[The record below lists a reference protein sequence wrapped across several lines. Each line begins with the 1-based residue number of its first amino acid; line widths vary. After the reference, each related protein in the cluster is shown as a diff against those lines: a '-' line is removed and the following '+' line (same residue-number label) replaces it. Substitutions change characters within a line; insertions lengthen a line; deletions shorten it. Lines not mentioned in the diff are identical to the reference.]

1 MGVAEKVYLQI
12 QKKVYLLHNS
22 THYVLLTYSQAAG
35 RQCCTTFAA
44 AQESVEILNF
54 YLVLLLVY

>member
-12 QKKVYLLHNS
+12 QKKSISFAQFHTL
-22 THYVLLTYSQAAG
+22 LLTYSQAAG

-54 YLVLLLVY
+54 